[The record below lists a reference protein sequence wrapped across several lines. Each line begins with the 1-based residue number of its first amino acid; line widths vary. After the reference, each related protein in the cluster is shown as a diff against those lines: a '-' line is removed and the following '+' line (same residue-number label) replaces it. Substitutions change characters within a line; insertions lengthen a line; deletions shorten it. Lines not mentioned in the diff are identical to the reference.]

1 MQLYFMIAN
10 CCLWLVAVALV
21 RPFRSE
27 CGASLSKFMCFFRNG
42 IGLFSFVVAIKT
54 QQDADNG
61 VQDDDFAVPFSY
73 AVLALMSCCLLV
85 DLWPLV
91 EVLEG
96 ASHFLTKRHR
106 ELKRRTACRI
116 ARDELHR
123 EHEVDDGMLCVDP
136 EAGDDWRFWKLVTS
150 DNMDSPPESPP
161 ELSTRPDRGLSHTRA
176 QSETSLP
183 RPSLDA
189 VRLETEVVSLE
200 NATLTQLPQ
209 EEAEMDC
216 DGDEDTDEVR
226 FLFL

>member
-1 MQLYFMIAN
+1 
-10 CCLWLVAVALV
+10 
-21 RPFRSE
+21 
-27 CGASLSKFMCFFRNG
+27 MCFFRNG

-73 AVLALMSCCLLV
+73 AVLAMMSCCLLV

-96 ASHFLTKRHR
+96 ATHFLTKRHQ

-123 EHEVDDGMLCVDP
+123 EHEVDDGVLCVDPEAGDDARDELDP

-150 DNMDSPPESPP
+150 DNVDSPPESPP
-161 ELSTRPDRGLSHTRA
+161 ELSARPDRGLSHTRA

-209 EEAEMDC
+209 EEAEIDC